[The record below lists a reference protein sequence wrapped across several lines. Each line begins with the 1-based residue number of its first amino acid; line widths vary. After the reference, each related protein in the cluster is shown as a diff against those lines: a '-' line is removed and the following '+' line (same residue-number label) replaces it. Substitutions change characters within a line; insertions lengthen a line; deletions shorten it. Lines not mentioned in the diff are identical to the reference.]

1 MYKGQVN
8 IKVGANFLTLAGL
21 IWIIHVAEVIIL
33 KYTCRPD
40 QEVSELFFITKQFLW
55 VLQAKLTDAR
65 T

>member
-33 KYTCRPD
+33 KYTYRPD
-40 QEVSELFFITKQFLW
+40 QEVSELFFYY
-55 VLQAKLTDAR
+55 
-65 T
+65 